1 MTTYA
6 KCRAVRVVGICG
18 NAIENNG
25 VNGEGFCQDC
35 WTSDLAERHELYR
48 KFREEGSSREE
59 AIELADIIAPDSKI
73 KNTSIIRNEKP
84 HRSPGYMDHVGT
96 VLESAGKEAAEKF
109 QGFGQ
114 EEINA

>member
-1 MTTYA
+1 MTTYT

-18 NAIENNG
+18 NAIEDNG

-48 KFREEGSSREE
+48 QFREEGSSREE

-84 HRSPGYMDHVGT
+84 HRAPGYMDHVGI
-96 VLESAGKEAAEKF
+96 VLDGVSKEVAEKF
-109 QGFGQ
+109 HGFS
-114 EEINA
+114 EESLNA